1 MEQELNQTGD
11 AQEQPKEDT
20 SKATPVATST
30 EEKAT
35 SEKTRTEKEFTSMQS
50 MKDKADA
57 RATKAEALVGSVQN
71 ELQEFRTD
79 IERQKQE
86 GQQKEIDSLAGDPDA
101 QSRLRKIY
109 QREDNARKAEA
120 DLKKKDEGLTGK
132 WNHAIDLAKEYNL
145 YDAIEDLLAAE
156 NPKEMELLA
165 KVKAME
171 KEKIPTPTK
180 ETKESDFTPD
190 SGTSDAGADSDK
202 TFQEKWNSGELP
214 ATKENIARAQKII
227 K

>member
-20 SKATPVATST
+20 SKATPVAAST

-57 RATKAEALVGSVQN
+57 RATKAEALVSSVQN

-86 GQQKEIDSLAGDPDA
+86 RQQGEIDALAGDPDA
-101 QSRLRKIY
+101 QSRLRKVY
-109 QREDNARKAEA
+109 RREEDARKAEV

-190 SGTSDAGADSDK
+190 SGTSDAGGADDDAFMKTYSEGKSDDH
-202 TFQEKWNSGELP
+202 
-214 ATKENIARAQKII
+214 ARAKKIM
-227 K
+227 KM